1 MNEHIK
7 ELIQRST
14 GFTMSVY
21 EVDGTRTWG
30 ERIEVFDKGKFAELL
45 IKECSTLAYDGPHG
59 MLSHFGFEYVP
70 AMHAHSVYG
79 DLYDLNEWDLMVES
93 GAIISDDG
101 SGVWATATEQS
112 DMSVWEGGTPEW
124 ATHVMWF
131 NK

>member
-1 MNEHIK
+1 MNDRIK
-7 ELIQRST
+7 ELIQRAT

-30 ERIEVFDKGKFAELL
+30 ERTEVFDKEKFAEL
-45 IKECSTLAYDGPHG
+45 IVKECAEAAIYGRQG
-59 MLSHFGFEYVP
+59 ILSRFGFKHVP

-79 DLYDLNEWDLMVES
+79 DLYDLNEWDLMVET
-93 GAIISDDG
+93 GAINSDDG

-112 DMSVWEGGTPEW
+112 DVSVWEGGTPEW